1 MNGVLLIN
9 KEAGMT
15 SHDVVSRLRRILHIK
30 RIGHSGT
37 LDPEATGVLLV
48 LIGKACKALP
58 FLQDTDKEYIATMT
72 LGIRTLSDDI
82 WGEVLETK
90 EITPIADFQAL
101 CNRFVGVQQQLPPMI
116 SSVRVNG
123 RKLYEYARANET
135 VERPLRTIEVYEME
149 ALDTRLLKFR
159 VACSS
164 GTYVRSL
171 CRDMA
176 EASGNLGCLSSL
188 VRSRVGRFGLNEC
201 HTLQQV
207 AEGDFSLLPIETL
220 LTHLPAVRYAPV
232 QDIYNGKSVHLAADA
247 PKPRVCMYDQDQA
260 IAVYEYSHGDVYRC
274 VRGIW

>member
-1 MNGVLLIN
+1 
-9 KEAGMT
+9 MT

-58 FLQDTDKEYIATMT
+58 FLQDTDKEYIATMA
-72 LGIRTLSDDI
+72 LGRRTLSDDI

-101 CNRFVGVQQQLPPMI
+101 CGRFVGVQQQLPPMI

-135 VERPLRTIEVYEME
+135 VERPLRTVEIYEME
-149 ALDTRLLKFR
+149 ALDARSLKFR

-188 VRSRVGRFGLNEC
+188 VRSRVGRFALDEC
-201 HTLQQV
+201 YTLQQV
-207 AEGDFSLLPIETL
+207 AEGDFSLLPVETL

-232 QDIYNGKSVHLAADA
+232 QDIYNGKSVHLAVDT
-247 PKPRVCMYDQDQA
+247 PRPRVCMYDQDQA

>member
-58 FLQDTDKEYIATMT
+58 FLQDTDKEYIATMA
-72 LGIRTLSDDI
+72 LGRRTLSDDI

-101 CNRFVGVQQQLPPMI
+101 CGRFVGVQQQLPPMI
-116 SSVRVNG
+116 CRVRVSG
-123 RKLYEYARANET
+123 RTLKEHARANET
-135 VERPLRTIEVYEME
+135 VERPLRTVEIYEME
-149 ALDTRLLKFR
+149 ALDARSLKFR

-188 VRSRVGRFGLNEC
+188 VRSRVGRFALDEC
-201 HTLQQV
+201 YTLQQV
-207 AEGDFSLLPIETL
+207 AEGDFSLLPVETL
-220 LTHLPAVRYAPV
+220 LAHLPAVRYAPV
-232 QDIYNGKSVHLAADA
+232 QDIYNGKSVHLAVDT
-247 PKPRVCMYDQDQA
+247 PRPRVCMYDQDQA